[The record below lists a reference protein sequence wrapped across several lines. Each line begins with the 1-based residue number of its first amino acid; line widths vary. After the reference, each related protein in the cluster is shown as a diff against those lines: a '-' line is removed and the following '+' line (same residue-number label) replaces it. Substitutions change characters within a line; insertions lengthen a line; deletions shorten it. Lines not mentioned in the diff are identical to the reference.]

1 MIYKTHFTFFMFF
14 LCLLLTT
21 PVLAQSTA
29 RERLEAKRIALK
41 KEIAQINNLLENNQ
55 KKSRSLL
62 VQVEDIE
69 RKISSTQQL
78 IKVTNQQANLLT
90 REINENLSKITKL
103 RKDLEQLKADYAK
116 MISKSYRSKSQKS
129 RVMFLL
135 SSESFLQAYKRLQYM
150 KQYADYRHQQG
161 EEIKEQ
167 TQELKELNNE
177 LIEQRKAK
185 ESLLADNRKTQQKLK
200 EDKRRQEILIAEV
213 REKTGSFKAQLA
225 ERQKEISEIDAQIQK
240 LIREAIAA
248 ENKKKGAKVSKN
260 KFALTPEAKELAA
273 NFASN
278 KGKLPWPV
286 KSGVVTMKFGEHPSK
301 TIHTVKIMN
310 NGVRIETNENEPV
323 NAIFKGEVFKIQ
335 AIKGANKAVM
345 IRHGDFIS
353 VYNNLNDIRVEVG
366 EKISRGQMIGQVGK
380 ATATQRPTLNFYIF
394 KNTTYLD
401 PSLWIYK
408 M

>member
-278 KGKLPWPV
+278 QGKLPWPV

>member
-150 KQYADYRHQQG
+150 KQYADYRHKQG
-161 EEIKEQ
+161 EEIKVQ

-213 REKTGSFKAQLA
+213 REKAGSFKAQLA